1 MSLLAQNTTS
11 IVFIIMVFVAI
22 ASGVGIVFYLK
33 YRKGSVALRLT
44 RTDFSVGETVDGVLA
59 VTCRQDLFVDQITV
73 SLVCIGHWQ
82 TRYYDRRTGK
92 TKTRRHS
99 VEQLRREYELAR
111 RVSLTAGSDEEYAVD
126 FKIPRSAHSFS
137 GSSASGGLLGNVLR
151 QMTSSRRY
159 VWTLE
164 ARLDMKGLD
173 LTTSK
178 RVSIH

>member
-73 SLVCIGHWQ
+73 SLVCIAHWKSS
-82 TRYYDRRTGK
+82 YYDHEGK
-92 TKTRRHS
+92 RKTRSHRE
-99 VEQLRREYELAR
+99 EQLRREYELAR
-111 RVSLTAGSDEEYAVD
+111 RVSLTAGSNEEYAVD

-137 GSSASGGLLGNVLR
+137 SSSASGGLLGNVLR
-151 QMTSSRRY
+151 QMINSRRY

>member
-1 MSLLAQNTTS
+1 MSVLAQNTTS
-11 IVFIIMVFVAI
+11 IVLIIMVFVAI
-22 ASGVGIVFYLK
+22 ASGVGIFFYLK

-73 SLVCIGHWQ
+73 SLVCIAHWKSS
-82 TRYYDRRTGK
+82 YYDHEGK
-92 TKTRRHS
+92 RKTRSHRE
-99 VEQLRREYELAR
+99 EQLRREYELAR
-111 RVSLTAGSDEEYAVD
+111 RVSLTAGSNEEYAVD

-137 GSSASGGLLGNVLR
+137 SSSASGGLLGNVLR
-151 QMTSSRRY
+151 QMISSRRY

>member
-1 MSLLAQNTTS
+1 MSVLAQNTTS
-11 IVFIIMVFVAI
+11 IVLIIMVFVAI
-22 ASGVGIVFYLK
+22 ASGVGIFFYLK

-73 SLVCIGHWQ
+73 SLVCIAHWKSS
-82 TRYYDRRTGK
+82 YYDHEGK
-92 TKTRRHS
+92 RKTRRHRE
-99 VEQLRREYELAR
+99 EQLRREYELAR
-111 RVSLTAGSDEEYAVD
+111 RVSLTAGPNEEYAVD

-137 GSSASGGLLGNVLR
+137 SSSASGGLLGNVLR
-151 QMTSSRRY
+151 QMISSRRY

>member
-1 MSLLAQNTTS
+1 
-11 IVFIIMVFVAI
+11 MVFVAI
-22 ASGVGIVFYLK
+22 ASGVGIFFYLK

-73 SLVCIGHWQ
+73 SLVCIAHWKSS
-82 TRYYDRRTGK
+82 YYDHEGK
-92 TKTRRHS
+92 RKTRSHRE
-99 VEQLRREYELAR
+99 EQLRREYELAR
-111 RVSLTAGSDEEYAVD
+111 RVSLTAGSNEEYAVD

-137 GSSASGGLLGNVLR
+137 SSSASGGLLGNVLR
-151 QMTSSRRY
+151 QMISSRRY

>member
-1 MSLLAQNTTS
+1 MSVLAQNTTS
-11 IVFIIMVFVAI
+11 IGLIIMVFVAI
-22 ASGVGIVFYLK
+22 ASGVGIFFYLK

-73 SLVCIGHWQ
+73 SLVCIAHWKSS
-82 TRYYDRRTGK
+82 YYDHEGK
-92 TKTRRHS
+92 RKTRSHRE
-99 VEQLRREYELAR
+99 EQLRREYELAR
-111 RVSLTAGSDEEYAVD
+111 RVSLTAGSNEEYAVD

-137 GSSASGGLLGNVLR
+137 SSSASGGLLGNVLR
-151 QMTSSRRY
+151 QMINSRRY

>member
-1 MSLLAQNTTS
+1 MSVLAQNTTS
-11 IVFIIMVFVAI
+11 IVLIIMVFVAI
-22 ASGVGIVFYLK
+22 ASGVGIFFYLK

-73 SLVCIGHWQ
+73 SLVCIAHWKSS
-82 TRYYDRRTGK
+82 YYDHEGK
-92 TKTRRHS
+92 RKTRRHRE
-99 VEQLRREYELAR
+99 EQLRREYELAR
-111 RVSLTAGSDEEYAVD
+111 RVSLTAGSNEEYAVD

-137 GSSASGGLLGNVLR
+137 SSSASGGLLGNVLR
-151 QMTSSRRY
+151 QMISSRRY